1 MKEGTKMENR
11 QTGKFPKNHKHRGL
25 LLGVCSLVFLGV
37 LLTGCFALGY
47 HGVGAPG
54 PTVPVK
60 DEAAKS
66 QQLPPEKQQS
76 LIDNATFFVRKAA
89 HLTEFA
95 SLGVLLC
102 AFAFTFGEK
111 FRYFLFSFLFGVFY
125 AGTDEF
131 HQLFVDGR
139 SGQLSDVLVDTTGV
153 LLGMAVF
160 YFVVRIVVKIRQK
173 HTS

>member
-1 MKEGTKMENR
+1 MKNR
-11 QTGKFPKNHKHRGL
+11 KVKALRI
-25 LLGVCSLVFLGV
+25 VIAV
-37 LLTGCFALGY
+37 LLIADMALIFAFSAQKAEQSDGTSTGLIEILAKIFYPGFEALER
-47 HGVGAPG
+47 
-54 PTVPVK
+54 
-60 DEAAKS
+60 EA
-66 QQLPPEKQQS
+66 QQAVVASFQ
-76 LIDNATFFVRKAA
+76 FVVRKAA

-111 FRYFLFSFLFGVFY
+111 IRYFLFSFLFGVFY